1 MKTYTLDLD
10 SKSIIKL
17 NVSKKLDRRFST
29 LCFRLNVQALPNR
42 TVVTISKLIKNRQK
56 IYQKM
61 SKGKKQRENFSKKRK
76 ENRRKQS

>member
-1 MKTYTLDLD
+1 MKTYTLDLE